1 MITVKYSLNKAQ
13 TLALFVLLGVVSAIV
28 FIGVL
33 KQIIGAIDLGELTQV
48 MICNL
53 GIGFIQLPFLTDRF
67 RQRNMFGISLHSFA
81 LGWCL
86 MLGVLFSPVSFL

>member
-1 MITVKYSLNKAQ
+1 MITIKFSLSKAQ
-13 TLALFVLLGVVSAIV
+13 ALALFVLLGLVSAIV

-33 KQIIGAIDLGELTQV
+33 KQIIGALDLGELTQV

-53 GIGFIQLPFLTDRF
+53 GIGLILLPVLKDKF
-67 RQRNMFGISLHSFA
+67 RQGSMLGISLHSFA